1 MYRWRYYMEL
11 NMKYFIQV
19 KNNMPFEKPF
29 DQNYL
34 IKRFGDLAINSLPES
49 IEEFNFVLAP
59 QVTAYQKDQTVAY
72 ERGED
77 GLFKNVW
84 SCQQMTEEEILE
96 KQNLIKTVWTNTDG
110 FASWVF
116 NEQLC
121 VFEAP
126 VAMPI
131 DNKRYR
137 WDESTISWVEV
148 PAT

>member
-1 MYRWRYYMEL
+1 MEL
-11 NMKYFIQV
+11 SMKYFIEV
-19 KNNMPFEKPF
+19 KHNMPVDKPF

-34 IKRFGDLAINSLPES
+34 VKHFGNSAIDSLPEG

-59 QVTAYQKDQTVAY
+59 QLTAYQKDQAVVY

-96 KQNLIKTVWTNTDG
+96 KQNLIKSIWASTNA

-116 NEQLC
+116 NEQFC
-121 VFEAP
+121 CFEAP
-126 VAMPI
+126 VVYPN
-131 DNKRYR
+131 DGNKYV
-137 WDESTISWVEV
+137 WDEPTTSWVEITAAQ
-148 PAT
+148 P